1 MNTITVKAVTNKK
14 DFKEFLYFPYKLFK
28 DDKKWVPSLIMDEK
42 TTFNKKKNP
51 ALEFC
56 DFKIFL
62 AYKDSEVVGRVVG
75 MINHKSNEIWKEKR
89 IRFGWLDFINEEAV
103 CQKLLE
109 AVENWGRSEGMTEI
123 VGPMGFTDMD
133 KEGMLVEGFEED
145 CTMAT
150 YYNPSYYPQ
159 IIERLSYKKEVDWI
173 QYRIKANQEIPEKI
187 LRINN
192 LIKEKYNLR
201 IVEGLSA
208 KQIAKR
214 YGHKLFDTLNES
226 FSDLFGYV
234 PLNEKQAQ
242 FYIDMYFP
250 FLDKRLLCL
259 IVDENDDIA
268 AFGVS
273 MPSLTEALRKSKGKL
288 FPFGWYHLLKAI
300 RNFENIDLYF
310 NGVHPKWQNKGIH
323 SIYYAEMN
331 KQYINIGSKTA
342 IANPQLETNL
352 AARIWEKYEESN
364 IAMRRRA
371 YIKEIPEDTREKVLV
386 TGASGFIGSTLID
399 QLLEEGKY
407 NVYAGIR
414 STSSRKYLT
423 DSRISFI
430 DLPYSNPEKLKEIL
444 SVHKFK
450 CIFHFAGLTK
460 AKRNED
466 FERVNYKFTKNLV
479 DAIDVNQTK
488 LIYLSSFA
496 AHGPGDEKTF
506 AKAKVSDVNKPNTA
520 YGVSKLKSEEYINAN
535 FKGKYVILRPTGVY
549 GPRETDYF
557 VFSQTIKNHL
567 EPYLGFVPQH
577 LTFVYSKDL
586 VDLCIKA
593 FESEVSGKTYFVSDG
608 NMYLDSE
615 YARISK
621 ETLRTWTIKIKFP
634 LCIVKFISSFLDS
647 FGKII
652 GKQFTLNKDKYSILS
667 ARNWDCDIEDLK
679 KDLDYCPQYDLK
691 KGVEES
697 IKWYKNEKWL

>member
-1 MNTITVKAVTNKK
+1 
-14 DFKEFLYFPYKLFK
+14 
-28 DDKKWVPSLIMDEK
+28 
-42 TTFNKKKNP
+42 
-51 ALEFC
+51 
-56 DFKIFL
+56 
-62 AYKDSEVVGRVVG
+62 
-75 MINHKSNEIWKEKR
+75 
-89 IRFGWLDFINEEAV
+89 
-103 CQKLLE
+103 
-109 AVENWGRSEGMTEI
+109 
-123 VGPMGFTDMD
+123 
-133 KEGMLVEGFEED
+133 
-145 CTMAT
+145 
-150 YYNPSYYPQ
+150 
-159 IIERLSYKKEVDWI
+159 
-173 QYRIKANQEIPEKI
+173 
-187 LRINN
+187 
-192 LIKEKYNLR
+192 
-201 IVEGLSA
+201 
-208 KQIAKR
+208 
-214 YGHKLFDTLNES
+214 
-226 FSDLFGYV
+226 
-234 PLNEKQAQ
+234 
-242 FYIDMYFP
+242 
-250 FLDKRLLCL
+250 
-259 IVDENDDIA
+259 
-268 AFGVS
+268 
-273 MPSLTEALRKSKGKL
+273 
-288 FPFGWYHLLKAI
+288 
-300 RNFENIDLYF
+300 
-310 NGVHPKWQNKGIH
+310 
-323 SIYYAEMN
+323 
-331 KQYINIGSKTA
+331 
-342 IANPQLETNL
+342 
-352 AARIWEKYEESN
+352 
-364 IAMRRRA
+364 MRRRA

-430 DLPYSNPEKLKEIL
+430 DLPYSNLEKLKEIL

-557 VFSQTIKNHL
+557 VFFQTIKNHL